1 MSLKKCII
9 GIILNSISVL
19 LFLLVSLLIN
29 APIECTIF
37 GLIVSSIMT
46 GCAWADIK

>member
-1 MSLKKCII
+1 MRCII

-19 LFLLVSLLIN
+19 LFYLVGLLIHTSV
-29 APIECTIF
+29 ECAIF
-37 GLIVSSIMT
+37 GLIVGAIMT